1 MVRYERQNK
10 FLVESFKSNKLA
22 HSYILVGPKSI
33 DKKEFAVNFIKFV
46 NCQHPGQFLPCDK
59 CDNCLKINKGSFID
73 FKIIEEDLSIAKIR
87 ELKNE
92 LIFPP
97 YQAEFRFLI
106 VNNAE
111 QIKEDAASV
120 LLKTLEEPKKRNVF
134 FLLANSIYQVL
145 PTIKSRC
152 QVLKFTPFLK
162 EQKGKEEYVFEDF
175 LSKLKNKTIIEKF
188 SFVKN
193 LEEEKYFDFLEEA
206 IKFFQNKVRDDS
218 FRDYS
223 KKEMVVILKNFKK
236 THSLINKTNTNPRLA
251 LENTLLNT

>member
-1 MVRYERQNK
+1 MFKYDRQNK

-22 HSYILVGPKSI
+22 HSYILVGPKSV
-33 DKKEFAVNFIKFV
+33 DKKEFAVNFVKFA
-46 NCQHPGQFLPCDK
+46 NCQNPSQFFPCDK

-73 FKIIEEDLSIAKIR
+73 FKIIEEDLSIAKMR

-97 YQAEFRFLI
+97 YQADLRFLI
-106 VNNAE
+106 INNAE

-120 LLKTLEEPKKRNVF
+120 LLKTLEEPRKRNVF
-134 FLLANSIYQVL
+134 FLLANSVYQVL

-152 QVLKFTPFLK
+152 QILKFNPFLK
-162 EQKGKEEYVFEDF
+162 EAKEKEEFIFGDF
-175 LSKLKNKTIIEKF
+175 LSKLKSKTIIEKF

-193 LEEEKYFDFLEEA
+193 LEEEKYFSFLEEA
-206 IKFFQNKVRDDS
+206 IKFFQGKVRDDS

-223 KKEMVVILKNFKK
+223 KKELVIILKNFKK
-236 THSLINKTNTNPRLA
+236 AHSLINKTNANQRLA